1 MPTPAVYLVDET
13 TKKIYMEYLGDQ
25 ALTLKEFIRQMDH
38 DYSHPVFK
46 QIIQKVAWNLAQTH
60 LGDNIHG
67 DLTTSNMM
75 IRPRL
80 PSCTIFNNHSGPM
93 TAQQIIEESR
103 SNSCGDIGDLYFIDF
118 GLSFVSHKIE
128 DKAVDIYV
136 LKRALISTHPG
147 SEQIWD

>member
-1 MPTPAVYLVDET
+1 M
-13 TKKIYMEYLGDQ
+13 
-25 ALTLKEFIRQMDH
+25 
-38 DYSHPVFK
+38 
-46 QIIQKVAWNLAQTH
+46 H
-60 LGDNIHG
+60 LGDNVHG

-80 PSCTIFNNHSGPM
+80 PACTIFNNHSGPM
-93 TAQQIIEESR
+93 TAKQIIEESR
-103 SNSCGDIGDLYFIDF
+103 ANGGDLGDLYLIDF

-147 SEQIWD
+147 SDQIWEEILEAYKQIMVSRQDQKSKGLQIVAKFKDVEMRGRKRECFG